1 MTNKLEL
8 DSLSEGGQP
17 SQALNTQSNPRKE
30 SEYWR
35 IFKKNL
41 LRLCFDLSRHS
52 LVRLALFAAITV
64 YSVMNG
70 IELTLPEQ
78 THKKTHLVVRFLE
91 SLLIGFFWWEW
102 CVRLGAFLYTP
113 DQDLDDENEKID
125 NHRAKGWWIWVDLV
139 VTIMISFPA
148 SSLFEIARV
157 GHLRL
162 SWAYSAMKFLY
173 VFQAFVVA
181 KVFTISPELRAAGRH
196 LYTKGYVRELVNMGL
211 WVVFLLLAIFLAE
224 IVMIYYLD
232 DYINAPIELEYR
244 HLWTSL
250 RMSFATLIRILTRD
264 DWYSLYSDINRV
276 MPLERLTFLLLLIW
290 VWIGGFVVAYLG
302 YAAMVQYLTGVKK
315 YDPLSGVK
323 KHIDTPEEVARMLER
338 RKNAIRAATENYKK
352 ALEPLLQTDK
362 KEDKGPRDPQK
373 YGKFMDTQSQ
383 LQDMMALCVHQT
395 IRHRTSVQ

>member
-1 MTNKLEL
+1 MAEQQN
-8 DSLSEGGQP
+8 LSPNTQP
-17 SQALNTQSNPRKE
+17 SEQLATQSHPEKE
-30 SEYWR
+30 SENLE
-35 IFKKNL
+35 IFKRNF
-41 LRLCFDLSRHS
+41 LRLCFDVSR
-52 LVRLALFAAITV
+52 RLLIRIVLFFAIII

-78 THKKTHLVVRFLE
+78 SHKKIHLAVRFIE
-91 SLLIGFFWWEW
+91 SLLIGFFWFEW

-125 NHRAKGWWIWVDLV
+125 SHRAKGWWIWVDLI

-162 SWAYSAMKFLY
+162 SWAYDVMKFLY

-181 KVFTISPELRAAGRH
+181 KVFTVSPELRSAGRH
-196 LYTKGYVRELVNMGL
+196 LYTKGYFRELVNLGL
-211 WVVFLLLAIFLAE
+211 WVVFLLFAIFLAE

-232 DYINAPIELEYR
+232 DYINAPIDLEHR

-250 RMSFATLIRILTRD
+250 RMSFATMIRILTRD
-264 DWYSLYSDINRV
+264 DWYSLYTDINRV
-276 MPLERLTFLLLLIW
+276 MPLERLTFLLLLVW
-290 VWIGGFVVAYLG
+290 VWIGGFVVVYLG

-323 KHIDTPEEVARMLER
+323 KHIDTPEEVARMLDA
-338 RKNAIRAATENYKK
+338 RKNAIKVATENYKT
-352 ALEPLLQTDK
+352 ALGRLLETDK
-362 KEDKGPRDPQK
+362 KEDRGPKDRKK
-373 YGKFMDTQSQ
+373 YEQFMDTQSQ
-383 LQDMMALCVHQT
+383 LQDMMALCVHQA
-395 IRHRTSVQ
+395 IRHRTSVK